1 MSAAAPSRARRRRAA
16 RGQSGQQHR
25 SARLRFRRSVALL
38 LMTLVLPGSAQ
49 LVAGNKRWGR
59 LALRVLG
66 LLVFTGFVLLIVAKF
81 WPVELSALLF
91 DATVLNVLRG
101 LLVAAAVGWAVLFVD
116 AWRIGD
122 PLGLGRRQRFAVFS
136 LNGALCVVVSG
147 ALLFGS
153 HLVSVQRSL
162 VTDIFGHGITSNA
175 EDGRYNVLLLGGDAG
190 VTREGLRPDSITVAS
205 IDEDTGRTVLFSLPR
220 NLEKVPFPDGT
231 PMHKAFP
238 YGFDCED
245 CLLNSVYTWA
255 TDHADL
261 FPQDVGDVG
270 AYATKRAVEEVTGLH
285 INYYAMVDLRGFRDL
300 VDAVGGV
307 TLTVPERLPIGGED
321 GPVRGWVPAGRH
333 HLDGFHTLWFARS
346 RRTSD
351 DYSRMARQKCVMSA
365 MLNQLSPRDVLTHFQ
380 DIATASKEIVT
391 TDVPAD
397 ELNTFLDLAGK
408 ARRLPLASVSFVPPV
423 IQTYDPDFDKIR
435 SMVQA
440 GIDRS
445 ERADEAYQ
453 SRQTQHGNDSN
464 DSNDSQ
470 DAQDT
475 QDTQD
480 TQGAQGAASPATG
493 ASPTQYAANE
503 TDVLADAC

>member
-1 MSAAAPSRARRRRAA
+1 
-16 RGQSGQQHR
+16 
-25 SARLRFRRSVALL
+25 
-38 LMTLVLPGSAQ
+38 
-49 LVAGNKRWGR
+49 
-59 LALRVLG
+59 
-66 LLVFTGFVLLIVAKF
+66 
-81 WPVELSALLF
+81 
-91 DATVLNVLRG
+91 
-101 LLVAAAVGWAVLFVD
+101 
-116 AWRIGD
+116 
-122 PLGLGRRQRFAVFS
+122 
-136 LNGALCVVVSG
+136 VSG

-162 VTDIFGHGITSNA
+162 VTDIFGHGITSDA

-220 NLEKVPFPDGT
+220 NLEQVPFPDGT
-231 PMHKAFP
+231 PMHEAFP
-238 YGFDCED
+238 DGFDCAG
-245 CLLNSVYTWA
+245 CYLNSVYTWA
-255 TDHADL
+255 TDHAGR

-270 AYATKRAVEEVTGLH
+270 AYATEQAVEEVTGLPV
-285 INYYAMVDLRGFRDL
+285 NYYAMVDLRGFRDL
-300 VDAVGGV
+300 VDAVGGI

-321 GPVRGWVPAGRH
+321 GPVRGWVEPGRH

-397 ELNTFLDLAGK
+397 ELNTFLHLAGK
-408 ARRLPLASVSFVPPV
+408 ARRLPVASVSFVPPT
-423 IQTYDPDFDKIR
+423 IETYAPDFDRIR

-445 ERADEAYQ
+445 EQADEDPSHRADA
-453 SRQTQHGNDSN
+453 
-464 DSNDSQ
+464 
-470 DAQDT
+470 
-475 QDTQD
+475 
-480 TQGAQGAASPATG
+480 GATSHAPN
-493 ASPTQYAANE
+493 AANE
-503 TDVLADAC
+503 TDVLADTC